1 MFERFTKAKSLESA
15 QKIALSLLS
24 EKGEA
29 NAQSIAAK
37 FVEQFQLLDKPD
49 DGRECFRSDLSAK
62 WDAHELPIADA
73 IHTWLP

>member
-29 NAQSIAAK
+29 NAQSIATK
-37 FVEQFQLLDKPD
+37 FVEQFQL
-49 DGRECFRSDLSAK
+49 
-62 WDAHELPIADA
+62 
-73 IHTWLP
+73 

>member
-29 NAQSIAAK
+29 NA
-37 FVEQFQLLDKPD
+37 
-49 DGRECFRSDLSAK
+49 
-62 WDAHELPIADA
+62 HMPIN
-73 IHTWLP
+73 TMMKV